1 MCSREAV
8 EEGERLVG
16 GKGEMER
23 QLRLIGNDTDLVEGG
38 KKEDLEELRKGQRQ
52 RCDERFPDLMDWED
66 ASPWLRE
73 E

>member
-1 MCSREAV
+1 MLSRSGGGGGEAS
-8 EEGERLVG
+8 R
-16 GKGEMER
+16 EMER
-23 QLRLIGNDTDLVEGG
+23 QLRLMGNDTDLVEGG